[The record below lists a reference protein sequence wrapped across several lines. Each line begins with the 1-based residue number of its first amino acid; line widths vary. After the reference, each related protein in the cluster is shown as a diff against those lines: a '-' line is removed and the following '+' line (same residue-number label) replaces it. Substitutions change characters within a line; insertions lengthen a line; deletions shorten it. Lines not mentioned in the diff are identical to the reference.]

1 MKLKYLLSFVLGA
14 LLFAGCSDD
23 NTIGTLGEISLSKT
37 YLSIPEGGG
46 NDTVTINAAADWAFQ
61 KSVVIGKD
69 ADKKDLLAELP
80 TWLTASTLS
89 GEAGKTQVVFH
100 ADATNGGREQVLQ
113 IGVGDKTQFLI
124 VRQGSLE
131 AVTATCAEVLAGPD
145 GKTYRTSGTVTDIA
159 NTTYGNFYINDGTG
173 EVYVYGTLDADGKEK
188 NFSSLGIEKGD
199 IVTIEGPKT
208 TYGSTVEL
216 VNVTVL
222 KIQKSLVKVVSSTE
236 NVIPAA
242 GGEYQVK
249 VAYKGS
255 GVYPEIA
262 EEAQSWLHVAKTQF
276 IAGVPSKI
284 ETNPADTAVV
294 TFRASG
300 NTGAARTA
308 DVTFTSSNSTNSS
321 SVKVQV
327 GQAGLSGTKAVP
339 FTVDEAIAYIKTLGN
354 NTSATEVY
362 IKGYVSQF
370 ASNGQFGATYGNGS
384 FWMSEDGQY
393 NDDYDKDFEAFRV
406 KWLGNQKWAAGN
418 GQLAPGAEVVVC
430 ATVKMYNGV
439 AETANGY
446 VYSVNGVTTDANG
459 IGTAATPFNA
469 LGAIAAAH
477 AGTAANVYVA
487 GKISKIANNGTFNAN
502 YGNASFYI
510 SSDGTYADD
519 KAKDFEAF
527 RVLYLGN
534 RKWVEGDAQIAEGD
548 NVTIYGPLTVYN
560 GTAETPGNKAYIVN
574 LNGRTE

>member
-14 LLFAGCSDD
+14 LLFTGCSDD
-23 NTIGTLGEISLSKT
+23 NTIGTLGEISLDKT

-46 NDTVTINAAADWAFQ
+46 NDTVTINAAEDWAFQ

-69 ADKKDLLAELP
+69 ADKNNILAELP

-89 GEAGKTQVVFH
+89 GSAGKTQVVFH

-173 EVYVYGTLDADGKEK
+173 EIYVYGTLDADGKEK

-199 IVTIEGPKT
+199 VVTIEGPKT

-222 KIQKSLVKVVSSTE
+222 KIKKSLVKVVSTTE

-262 EEAQSWLHVAKTQF
+262 EDAQDWLHVSKTQY

-294 TFRASG
+294 TFRASS
-300 NTGAARTA
+300 NTAGARNA
-308 DVTFTSSNSTNSS
+308 DVTFTSSNSSNSS
-321 SVKVQV
+321 SVKLQV
-327 GQAGLSGTKAVP
+327 GQAGLSGTLAVP
-339 FTVDEAIAYIKTLGN
+339 FTVEEAIDYIKTLGA

-362 IKGYVSQF
+362 IKGYVSKF
-370 ASNGQFGATYGNGS
+370 ANNGEFNAKYGNGS
-384 FWMSEDGQY
+384 FWLSDDGTY
-393 NDDYDKDFEAFRV
+393 NDNLDKDFEAFRV
-406 KWLGNQKWAAGN
+406 YWLGDQKWVAGN
-418 GQLAPGAEVVVC
+418 AELAPGAEVVIC

-439 AETANGY
+439 AETAKGY

-459 IGTAATPFNA
+459 IGTAASPFNA
-469 LGAIAAAH
+469 QGAVAAAH
-477 AGTAANVYVA
+477 AGTAANVYVS
-487 GKISKIANNGTFNAN
+487 GKISRIANNGEFNAT
-502 YGNASFYI
+502 YGNASFFM
-510 SSDGTYADD
+510 SHDGTYAND

-534 RKWVEGDAQIAEGD
+534 RKWVEGDAQIAVGD
-548 NVTIYGPLTVYN
+548 QVTICGPVTVYN
-560 GTAETPGNKAYIVN
+560 GTAETTANKAHIVS